1 VRKAISPVI
10 ATVILIAVTLVIGVA
25 IAAWIMG
32 IWGGMGGTESLKILP
47 NSMLTVK
54 DGGAVELSLTI
65 KNEGS
70 RDAKIVGVEVMVGA
84 AGVCKLTPGSELSII
99 GAGAMVTGT
108 TKGTCSGITPGAS
121 YTVRVITEAGNVYQ
135 TMLIAYASA
144 SSPASSP
151 AAS

>member
-1 VRKAISPVI
+1 
-10 ATVILIAVTLVIGVA
+10 VILIAVTLAIGVA

-47 NSMLTVK
+47 NSTLTVNN
-54 DGGAVELSLTI
+54 DRVTLELTI

-84 AGVCKLTPGSELSII
+84 GACKLTPGNELSII
-99 GAGAMVTGT
+99 SAGAMVTGT
-108 TKGTCSGITPGAS
+108 ATATGTCSGLTPGAS

-135 TMLIAYASA
+135 TMLVAYASP
-144 SSPASSP
+144 SS
-151 AAS
+151 

>member
-1 VRKAISPVI
+1 VRKAISPII
-10 ATVILIAVTLVIGVA
+10 ATVILIAVTLAIGVA

-47 NSMLTVK
+47 NSTLTV
-54 DGGAVELSLTI
+54 DNDRVTLQLTT

-84 AGVCKLTPGSELSII
+84 GACKLTPDNKLSII
-99 GAGAMVTGT
+99 RAGAMVTGT
-108 TKGTCSGITPGAS
+108 ATGTCSGLTPGAS

-135 TMLIAYASA
+135 TMLVAYTS
-144 SSPASSP
+144 
-151 AAS
+151 

>member
-1 VRKAISPVI
+1 VRKAISPII
-10 ATVILIAVTLVIGVA
+10 ATVILIAVTLAIGVA

-47 NSMLTVK
+47 NSTLTVDNNGVVTLK
-54 DGGAVELSLTI
+54 LTI

-84 AGVCKLTPGSELSII
+84 AGACKLTPDNKLSII
-99 GAGAMVTGT
+99 RAGAMVTDTATGN
-108 TKGTCSGITPGAS
+108 CSELTPGAS

-135 TMLIAYASA
+135 TMLVAYASSP
-144 SSPASSP
+144 SS
-151 AAS
+151 

>member
-1 VRKAISPVI
+1 VRKAISPII
-10 ATVILIAVTLVIGVA
+10 ATVILIAVTLAIGVA

-47 NSMLTVK
+47 NSTLTIK
-54 DGGAVELSLTI
+54 NYDTVELSLTI

-84 AGVCKLTPGSELSII
+84 GACKLTPNISLIS
-99 GAGAMVTGT
+99 AGAMVTGT
-108 TKGTCSGITPGAS
+108 AEGGPCGLTPGAS

-135 TMLIAYASA
+135 TMLVAYAS
-144 SSPASSP
+144 SSSS
-151 AAS
+151 

>member
-1 VRKAISPVI
+1 MRKAISPII
-10 ATVILIAVTLVIGVA
+10 AIVILIAVTLAIGVA

-47 NSMLTVK
+47 NSTLTVNDEVTLK
-54 DGGAVELSLTI
+54 LTI

-84 AGVCKLTPGSELSII
+84 AGACKLTPDNKLSII
-99 GAGAMVTGT
+99 RAGAMVTGT
-108 TKGTCSGITPGAS
+108 ATGNCSELTPGAS

-135 TMLIAYASA
+135 TMLVAYASSP
-144 SSPASSP
+144 SS
-151 AAS
+151 

>member
-1 VRKAISPVI
+1 MRKAISPII
-10 ATVILIAVTLVIGVA
+10 ATVILIAVTLAIGVA

-47 NSMLTVK
+47 NSTLTV
-54 DGGAVELSLTI
+54 DNDLVTLQLTI

-84 AGVCKLTPGSELSII
+84 GACKLTPDNKLSII
-99 GAGAMVTGT
+99 RAGGMVTGT
-108 TKGTCSGITPGAS
+108 AEGTCSGLTPGAS

-135 TMLIAYASA
+135 TMLVAYAPP
-144 SSPASSP
+144 SS
-151 AAS
+151 

>member
-1 VRKAISPVI
+1 VRKAISPII
-10 ATVILIAVTLVIGVA
+10 ATVILIAVTLAIGVA

-47 NSMLTVK
+47 NSTLTVDTDINEVTLK
-54 DGGAVELSLTI
+54 LTI

-84 AGVCKLTPGSELSII
+84 GACKLTPGNELSII
-99 GAGAMVTGT
+99 RAGAMVTGT
-108 TKGTCSGITPGAS
+108 AEGTCSELTPGAS

-135 TMLIAYASA
+135 TMLVAYAS
-144 SSPASSP
+144 SSSS
-151 AAS
+151 

>member
-1 VRKAISPVI
+1 VRKAISPII
-10 ATVILIAVTLVIGVA
+10 ATVILIAVTLAIGVA

-47 NSMLTVK
+47 NSTLTVDNNGVVTLK
-54 DGGAVELSLTI
+54 LTI

-84 AGVCKLTPGSELSII
+84 AGACKLTPDNKLSII
-99 GAGAMVTGT
+99 RAGAMVTGT
-108 TKGTCSGITPGAS
+108 ATGDCSELTPGAS

-135 TMLIAYASA
+135 TMLVAYAS
-144 SSPASSP
+144 SPSP
-151 AAS
+151 

>member
-1 VRKAISPVI
+1 VRKAISPII
-10 ATVILIAVTLVIGVA
+10 ATVILIAVTLAIGVA

-47 NSMLTVK
+47 NSTLTVDNNGVVTLK
-54 DGGAVELSLTI
+54 LTI

-84 AGVCKLTPGSELSII
+84 AGACKLTPDNKLSII
-99 GAGAMVTGT
+99 RAGAMVTGT
-108 TKGTCSGITPGAS
+108 ATGDCSELTPGAS

-135 TMLIAYASA
+135 TMLVAYASSP
-144 SSPASSP
+144 SS
-151 AAS
+151 